1 MEINEAIFSRR
12 SIREFTSQ
20 EVDEATIGRLIEAA
34 VYAPNAV
41 NQQPWTFTVVR
52 DQDVLDRVSRA
63 AKTHMLATMP
73 SGDHSEHFQSLLTD
87 LTVSMSDFR
96 KNPAKVLR
104 DAKTQPV
111 AVLSHNK
118 AAFYMVDPVL
128 FEALIDEVEDAQLL
142 PMLRARIASAA
153 KGRYIEVDIDSV

>member
-1 MEINEAIFSRR
+1 M
-12 SIREFTSQ
+12 
-20 EVDEATIGRLIEAA
+20 
-34 VYAPNAV
+34 
-41 NQQPWTFTVVR
+41 
-52 DQDVLDRVSRA
+52 
-63 AKTHMLATMP
+63 
-73 SGDHSEHFQSLLTD
+73 QSLLTD
-87 LTVSMSDFR
+87 LTISMSDFK

-142 PMLRARIASAA
+142 PMLKARIASAA
-153 KGRYIEVDIDSV
+153 KGRYVEVDIDSI